1 MDHMAFD
8 SARGLLYVAAVDNNT
23 LEVVNVTSNR
33 LIGTRGGFSEP
44 QGVLLIPSSHS
55 LYVSNGGSG
64 IVNVLNA
71 TTLESIA
78 NVSLGSDADNMRY
91 DQASNRVYVG
101 YGTGGIAVIN
111 PSSNTL
117 VAEVPLAGHPESF
130 QIDSST
136 STLYV
141 NVPTS
146 GYVAVVNLTS
156 QSVVQRWPLANES
169 GNYPMTLGPQGSL
182 FVGTR
187 SPPQLLALDSRT
199 GAQVGGV
206 AIPQDPDD
214 VFYNPVNGC
223 VYVSSGSGFVTM
235 VRQGGSGYAIV
246 GQVTTFVG
254 ARTSLLDQQSG
265 LLFVAVPSYG
275 VSTAGI
281 LVFRT

>member
-1 MDHMAFD
+1 MAFD

-214 VFYNPVNGC
+214 VYYSPINEC

-246 GQVTTFVG
+246 GQLPTFVG